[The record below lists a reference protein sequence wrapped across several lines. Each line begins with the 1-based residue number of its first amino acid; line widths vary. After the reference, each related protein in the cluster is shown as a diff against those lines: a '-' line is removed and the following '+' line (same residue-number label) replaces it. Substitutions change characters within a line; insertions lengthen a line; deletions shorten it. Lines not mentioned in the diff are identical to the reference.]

1 MGERFTRIG
10 KYRNELI
17 TNFIIMCMNKR
28 NYLTAAAMALAV
40 LSSCGGQKE
49 ARNTSGID
57 LANMDTT
64 VSAGQD
70 FFRYACGGWNDAHPL
85 TAEYSRYGTFDQ
97 LAENNQKQLREL
109 IEGLASQQNEA
120 GTVAQKI
127 GDLYNIAMDSVAR
140 NEQGFA
146 PVKPML
152 DKIAALTDKSQIIP
166 MSVEMRRFQGI
177 GTYFNFYVYADPKN
191 SALNIF
197 QMGQGGINLGEKE
210 YYLDTDSITENI
222 RNEYKKYI
230 AKLFA
235 LSGFSEAEAQ
245 QKVADVMEIETSI
258 AKVSRSAAELR
269 NPEANY
275 HKMSYADLKKRIPG
289 IDWDAFMTGLG
300 IQAPAELNVEQVESI
315 QEVARLISALPVSK
329 HVSYLEYNLLDA
341 AASCLS
347 DDFVAARFDF
357 YGKVMSGR
365 QVNQPRWKRAVNS
378 VNGMLGEL
386 VGEMYV
392 EKYFPAA
399 AKERMLK
406 LVENLRVAL
415 GERIDAQEWMSDS
428 TKVRAHEKLDAFR
441 VKVGYPDKWKDYS
454 KLEIKKDSYWA
465 NVCRASEWGF
475 NDMISR
481 LGKPVDRDEW
491 LMTPQTV
498 NAYYNPSTNEICFPA
513 AILQPPFFNMDADDA
528 ANYGAIGVVI
538 GHEMTH
544 GFDDQ
549 GRQFDKNGN
558 LTDWWAEGDA
568 DRFKERAQVM
578 VDFFNNI
585 EVLPGLKGNGQLT
598 LGENLADHGGL
609 NVAYLAFR
617 NATKDAPLE
626 VKEGFTPEQ
635 RFFIAYATLWAGNI
649 RDEQARVYTKS
660 DPHSL
665 GKWRVNGALPHIQA
679 WYDAF
684 QITPDDS
691 LYVAPENRVNIW

>member
-1 MGERFTRIG
+1 
-10 KYRNELI
+10 
-17 TNFIIMCMNKR
+17 MNKK
-28 NYLTAAAMALAV
+28 NYVAVATLAFAMLT
-40 LSSCGGQKE
+40 SCAGQKE
-49 ARNTSGID
+49 AKSTSGID

-64 VSAGQD
+64 VSAGTD

-85 TAEYSRYGTFDQ
+85 TAEYSRYGTFDE
-97 LAENNQKQLREL
+97 LFENSQKQLREL
-109 IEGLASQQNEA
+109 IEGLAAQKNNQA
-120 GTVAQKI
+120 GSAAQKI
-127 GDLYNIAMDSVAR
+127 GDLYNMAMDSVTL
-140 NEQGFA
+140 NKQGA
-146 PVKPML
+146 EPVKAML
-152 DKIAALTDKSQIIP
+152 DKIAGMKDKSEIVP
-166 MSVEMRRFQGI
+166 MMTEMAHIGI
-177 GTYFNFYVYADPKN
+177 GTYFHSYVYADPKN
-191 SALNIF
+191 SSLNIF

-210 YYLDTDSITENI
+210 YYLDTDSITQNI
-222 RNEYKKYI
+222 REQYKLYI
-230 AKLFA
+230 GKLFQLA
-235 LSGFSEAEAQ
+235 GFSEADAQ
-245 QKVADVMEIETSI
+245 QKVADVMEIETAI
-258 AKVSRSAAELR
+258 AKVSRSATELR
-269 NPEANY
+269 DPEANY
-275 HKMSYADLKKRIPG
+275 HKMSFDELKKTIAG
-289 IDWDAFMTGLG
+289 IDWDAYMKGLG
-300 IQAPAELNVEQVESI
+300 IQAPAELNVEQVEPI
-315 QEVARLISALPVSK
+315 QEVARLMNTLPLSK

-357 YGKVMSGR
+357 YGKVLSGR

-399 AKERMLK
+399 AKERMVK
-406 LVENLRVAL
+406 LVKNLQTAL

-428 TKVRAHEKLDAFR
+428 TKIRAHEKLAAFH
-441 VKVGYPDKWKDYS
+441 VKVGYPDRWKDYS
-454 KLEIKKDSYWA
+454 KLEIKNDSYWA

-475 NDMISR
+475 NDMYSR
-481 LGKPVDRDEW
+481 IGKPVDKDEW

-513 AILQPPFFNMDADDA
+513 AILQPPFFNMEADDA

-549 GRQFDKNGN
+549 GRQFDKDGN
-558 LTDWWAEGDA
+558 LTDWWAPGDA

-578 VDFFNNI
+578 VDFFNKI
-585 EVLPGLKGNGQLT
+585 EVLPGLQANGELT

-609 NVAYLAFR
+609 NVAYLAFQ
-617 NATKDAPLE
+617 NATKDAPLG
-626 VKEGFTPEQ
+626 VVDGFTPEQ
-635 RFFIAYATLWAGNI
+635 RFFLAYATLWAGNI
-649 RDEQARVYTKS
+649 RDEQIRVYTKS

-684 QITPDDS
+684 HITPSDP
-691 LYVAPENRVNIW
+691 LYVAPENRVNVW

>member
-1 MGERFTRIG
+1 
-10 KYRNELI
+10 
-17 TNFIIMCMNKR
+17 MNKK
-28 NYLTAAAMALAV
+28 NYVAVATLAFAMLT
-40 LSSCGGQKE
+40 SCAGQKE
-49 ARNTSGID
+49 AKSTSGID

-64 VSAGQD
+64 VSAGTD

-85 TAEYSRYGTFDQ
+85 TAEYSRYGTFDE
-97 LAENNQKQLREL
+97 LFENSQKQLREL
-109 IEGLASQQNEA
+109 IEGLAAQKNNQA
-120 GTVAQKI
+120 GSAAQKI
-127 GDLYNIAMDSVAR
+127 GDLYNMAMDSVTL
-140 NEQGFA
+140 NKQGA
-146 PVKPML
+146 EPVKAML
-152 DKIAALTDKSQIIP
+152 DKIAGLKDKSEIVP
-166 MSVEMRRFQGI
+166 MMTEMAHIGI
-177 GTYFNFYVYADPKN
+177 GTYFRSYVYADPKN
-191 SALNIF
+191 SSLNIF

-210 YYLDTDSITENI
+210 YYLDTDSITQNI
-222 RNEYKKYI
+222 REQYKLYI
-230 AKLFA
+230 GKLFQLA
-235 LSGFSEAEAQ
+235 GFSEADAQ
-245 QKVADVMEIETSI
+245 QKVADVMEIETAI
-258 AKVSRSAAELR
+258 AKVSRSATELR
-269 NPEANY
+269 DPEANY
-275 HKMSYADLKKRIPG
+275 HKMSFDELKKTIAG
-289 IDWDAFMTGLG
+289 IDWDAYMKGLG
-300 IQAPAELNVEQVESI
+300 IQAPAELNVEQVEPI
-315 QEVARLISALPVSK
+315 QEVARLMNTLPLSK

-357 YGKVMSGR
+357 YGKVLSGR

-399 AKERMLK
+399 AKERMVK
-406 LVENLRVAL
+406 LVKNLQTAL

-428 TKVRAHEKLDAFR
+428 TKIRAHEKLAAFH

-454 KLEIKKDSYWA
+454 KLEIKNDSYWA

-475 NDMISR
+475 NDMYSR
-481 LGKPVDRDEW
+481 IGKPVDKDEW

-513 AILQPPFFNMDADDA
+513 AILQPPFFNMEADDA

-549 GRQFDKNGN
+549 GRQFDKDGN
-558 LTDWWAEGDA
+558 LTDWWAPGDA
-568 DRFKERAQVM
+568 DRFKERVQVM
-578 VDFFNNI
+578 VDFFNKI
-585 EVLPGLKGNGQLT
+585 EVLPGLQANGELT

-609 NVAYLAFR
+609 NVAYLAFQ
-617 NATKDAPLE
+617 NATKDAPLG
-626 VKEGFTPEQ
+626 VVDGFTPEQ
-635 RFFIAYATLWAGNI
+635 RFFLAYATLWAGNI
-649 RDEQARVYTKS
+649 RDEQIRVYTKS

-684 QITPDDS
+684 HITPSDP
-691 LYVAPENRVNIW
+691 LYVAPENRVNVW

>member
-1 MGERFTRIG
+1 
-10 KYRNELI
+10 
-17 TNFIIMCMNKR
+17 MNKK
-28 NYLTAAAMALAV
+28 NYVAVATLAFAMLT
-40 LSSCGGQKE
+40 SCAGQKE
-49 ARNTSGID
+49 AKSTSGID

-64 VSAGQD
+64 VSAGTD

-85 TAEYSRYGTFDQ
+85 TAEYSRYGTFDE
-97 LAENNQKQLREL
+97 LFENSQKQLREL
-109 IEGLASQQNEA
+109 IEGLAAQKNNQA
-120 GTVAQKI
+120 GSAAQKI
-127 GDLYNIAMDSVAR
+127 GDLYNMAMDSVTL
-140 NEQGFA
+140 NKQGA
-146 PVKPML
+146 EPVKAML
-152 DKIAALTDKSQIIP
+152 DKIAGMKDKSEIVP
-166 MSVEMRRFQGI
+166 MMTEMAHIGI
-177 GTYFNFYVYADPKN
+177 GTYFHSYVYADPKN
-191 SALNIF
+191 SSLNIF

-210 YYLDTDSITENI
+210 YYLDTDSITQNI
-222 RNEYKKYI
+222 REQYKLYI
-230 AKLFA
+230 GKLFQLA
-235 LSGFSEAEAQ
+235 GFSEADAQ
-245 QKVADVMEIETSI
+245 QKVADVMEVETAI
-258 AKVSRSAAELR
+258 AKVSRSATELR
-269 NPEANY
+269 DPEANY
-275 HKMSYADLKKRIPG
+275 HKMSFDELKKTISG
-289 IDWDAFMTGLG
+289 IDWDAYMKGLG
-300 IQAPAELNVEQVESI
+300 IQVPAELNVEQVEPI
-315 QEVARLISALPVSK
+315 QEVARLMNTLPLSK

-357 YGKVMSGR
+357 YGKVLSGR

-386 VGEMYV
+386 VGEVYV

-399 AKERMLK
+399 AKERMVK
-406 LVENLRVAL
+406 LVKNLQTAL

-428 TKVRAHEKLDAFR
+428 TKIRAHEKLATFH

-454 KLEIKKDSYWA
+454 KLEIKNDSYWA

-475 NDMISR
+475 NDMYSR
-481 LGKPVDRDEW
+481 IGKPVDKDEW

-513 AILQPPFFNMDADDA
+513 AILQPPFFNMEADDA

-549 GRQFDKNGN
+549 GRQFDKDGN
-558 LTDWWAEGDA
+558 LTDWWAPGDA

-578 VDFFNNI
+578 VDFFNKI
-585 EVLPGLKGNGQLT
+585 EVLPGLQANGELT

-609 NVAYLAFR
+609 NVAYLAFQ
-617 NATKDAPLE
+617 NATKDAPLG
-626 VKEGFTPEQ
+626 VVDGFTPEQ
-635 RFFIAYATLWAGNI
+635 RFFLAYATLWAGNI
-649 RDEQARVYTKS
+649 RDEQIRVYTKS

-684 QITPDDS
+684 HITPSDP
-691 LYVAPENRVNIW
+691 LYVAPENRVNVW

>member
-1 MGERFTRIG
+1 
-10 KYRNELI
+10 
-17 TNFIIMCMNKR
+17 MNKK
-28 NYLTAAAMALAV
+28 NYVAVATLAFAMLT
-40 LSSCGGQKE
+40 SCAGQKE
-49 ARNTSGID
+49 AKSTSGID

-64 VSAGQD
+64 VSAGTD

-85 TAEYSRYGTFDQ
+85 TAEYSRYGTFDE
-97 LAENNQKQLREL
+97 LFENSQTQLREL
-109 IEGLASQQNEA
+109 IEGLAAQKNNQTGSA
-120 GTVAQKI
+120 AQKI
-127 GDLYNIAMDSVAR
+127 GDLYNMAMDSVTL
-140 NEQGFA
+140 NKQGA
-146 PVKPML
+146 EPVKAML
-152 DKIAALTDKSQIIP
+152 DKIAGLKDKSEIVP
-166 MSVEMRRFQGI
+166 MMTEMAHIGI
-177 GTYFNFYVYADPKN
+177 GTYFHSYVYADPKN
-191 SALNIF
+191 SSLNIF

-210 YYLDTDSITENI
+210 YYLDTDSITQNI
-222 RNEYKKYI
+222 REQYKLYI
-230 AKLFA
+230 GKLFQLA
-235 LSGFSEAEAQ
+235 GFSEADAQ
-245 QKVADVMEIETSI
+245 QKVADVMEIETAI
-258 AKVSRSAAELR
+258 AKVSRSATELR
-269 NPEANY
+269 DPEANY
-275 HKMSYADLKKRIPG
+275 HKMSFDELKKTIAG
-289 IDWDAFMTGLG
+289 IDWDAYMKGLG
-300 IQAPAELNVEQVESI
+300 IQAPAELNVEQVEPI
-315 QEVARLISALPVSK
+315 QEVARLMNTLPLSK

-357 YGKVMSGR
+357 YGKVLSGR

-399 AKERMLK
+399 AKERMVK
-406 LVENLRVAL
+406 LVKNLQTAL

-428 TKVRAHEKLDAFR
+428 TKIRAHEKLATFH

-454 KLEIKKDSYWA
+454 KLEIKNDSYWA

-475 NDMISR
+475 NDMYSR
-481 LGKPVDRDEW
+481 IGKPVDKDEW

-513 AILQPPFFNMDADDA
+513 AILQPPFFNMEADDA

-549 GRQFDKNGN
+549 GRQFDKDGN
-558 LTDWWAEGDA
+558 LTDWWAPGDA

-578 VDFFNNI
+578 VDFFNKI
-585 EVLPGLKGNGQLT
+585 EVLPGLQANGELT

-609 NVAYLAFR
+609 NVAYLAFQ
-617 NATKDAPLE
+617 NATKDAPLG
-626 VKEGFTPEQ
+626 VVDGFTPEQ
-635 RFFIAYATLWAGNI
+635 RFFLAYATLWAGNI
-649 RDEQARVYTKS
+649 RDEQIRVYTKS

-684 QITPDDS
+684 HITPSDP
-691 LYVAPENRVNIW
+691 LYVAPENRVNVW

>member
-1 MGERFTRIG
+1 
-10 KYRNELI
+10 
-17 TNFIIMCMNKR
+17 MNKK
-28 NYLTAAAMALAV
+28 NYVAVATLAFAMLT
-40 LSSCGGQKE
+40 SCAGQKE
-49 ARNTSGID
+49 AKSTSGID

-64 VSAGQD
+64 VSAGTD

-85 TAEYSRYGTFDQ
+85 TAEYSRYGTFDE
-97 LAENNQKQLREL
+97 LFENSQKQLREL
-109 IEGLASQQNEA
+109 IEGLAAQKNNQA
-120 GTVAQKI
+120 GSAAQKI
-127 GDLYNIAMDSVAR
+127 GDLYNMAMDSVTL
-140 NEQGFA
+140 NKQGA
-146 PVKPML
+146 EPVKAML
-152 DKIAALTDKSQIIP
+152 DKIAGLKDKSEIVP
-166 MSVEMRRFQGI
+166 MMTEMAHIGI
-177 GTYFNFYVYADPKN
+177 GTYFHSYVYADPKN
-191 SALNIF
+191 SSLNIF

-210 YYLDTDSITENI
+210 YYLDTDSITQNI
-222 RNEYKKYI
+222 REQYKLYI
-230 AKLFA
+230 GKLFQLA
-235 LSGFSEAEAQ
+235 GFSEADAQ
-245 QKVADVMEIETSI
+245 QKVADVMEIETAI
-258 AKVSRSAAELR
+258 AKVSRSATELR
-269 NPEANY
+269 DPEANY
-275 HKMSYADLKKRIPG
+275 HKMSFDELKKTIAG
-289 IDWDAFMTGLG
+289 IDWDAYMKGLG
-300 IQAPAELNVEQVESI
+300 IQAPAELNVEQVEPI
-315 QEVARLISALPVSK
+315 QEVARLMNTLPLSK

-357 YGKVMSGR
+357 YGKVLSGR

-399 AKERMLK
+399 AKERMVK
-406 LVENLRVAL
+406 LVKNLQTAL

-428 TKVRAHEKLDAFR
+428 TKIRAHEKLATFH

-454 KLEIKKDSYWA
+454 KLEIKNDSYWA

-475 NDMISR
+475 NDMYSR
-481 LGKPVDRDEW
+481 IGKPVDKDEW

-513 AILQPPFFNMDADDA
+513 AILQPPFFNMEADDA

-549 GRQFDKNGN
+549 GRQFDKDGN
-558 LTDWWAEGDA
+558 LTDWWALGDA

-578 VDFFNNI
+578 VDFFNKI
-585 EVLPGLKGNGQLT
+585 EVLPGLQANGELT

-609 NVAYLAFR
+609 NVAYLAFQ
-617 NATKDAPLE
+617 NATKDAPLG
-626 VKEGFTPEQ
+626 VVDGFTPEQ
-635 RFFIAYATLWAGNI
+635 RFFLAYATLWAGNI
-649 RDEQARVYTKS
+649 RDEQIRVYTKS

-684 QITPDDS
+684 HITPSDP
-691 LYVAPENRVNIW
+691 LYVAPENRVNVW

>member
-1 MGERFTRIG
+1 
-10 KYRNELI
+10 
-17 TNFIIMCMNKR
+17 MNKK
-28 NYLTAAAMALAV
+28 NYVAVATLAFAMLT
-40 LSSCGGQKE
+40 SCAGQKE
-49 ARNTSGID
+49 AKSTSGID

-64 VSAGQD
+64 VSAGTD

-85 TAEYSRYGTFDQ
+85 TAEYSRYGTFDE
-97 LAENNQKQLREL
+97 LFENSQKQLREL
-109 IEGLASQQNEA
+109 IEGLAAQKNNQA
-120 GTVAQKI
+120 GSAAQKI
-127 GDLYNIAMDSVAR
+127 GDLYNMAMDSVTL
-140 NEQGFA
+140 NKQGA
-146 PVKPML
+146 EPVKAML
-152 DKIAALTDKSQIIP
+152 DKIAGMKDKSEIVP
-166 MSVEMRRFQGI
+166 MMTEMAHIGI
-177 GTYFNFYVYADPKN
+177 GTYFHSYVYADPKN
-191 SALNIF
+191 SSLNIF

-210 YYLDTDSITENI
+210 YYLDTDSITQNI
-222 RNEYKKYI
+222 REQYKLYI
-230 AKLFA
+230 GKLFQLA
-235 LSGFSEAEAQ
+235 GFSGADAQ
-245 QKVADVMEIETSI
+245 QKVADVMEIETAI
-258 AKVSRSAAELR
+258 AKVSRSATELR
-269 NPEANY
+269 DPEANY
-275 HKMSYADLKKRIPG
+275 HKMSFDELKKTIAG
-289 IDWDAFMTGLG
+289 IDWDAYMKGLG
-300 IQAPAELNVEQVESI
+300 IQAPAELNVEQVEPI
-315 QEVARLISALPVSK
+315 QEVARLMNTLPLSK

-357 YGKVMSGR
+357 YGKVLSGR

-399 AKERMLK
+399 AKERMVK
-406 LVENLRVAL
+406 LVKNLQTAL

-428 TKVRAHEKLDAFR
+428 TKIRAHEKLATFH

-454 KLEIKKDSYWA
+454 KLEIKNDSYWA

-475 NDMISR
+475 NDMYSR
-481 LGKPVDRDEW
+481 IGKPVDKDEW

-513 AILQPPFFNMDADDA
+513 AILQPPFFNMEADDA

-549 GRQFDKNGN
+549 GRQFDKDGN
-558 LTDWWAEGDA
+558 LTDWWAPGDA

-578 VDFFNNI
+578 VDFFNKI
-585 EVLPGLKGNGQLT
+585 EVLPGLQANGELT

-609 NVAYLAFR
+609 NVAYLAFQ
-617 NATKDAPLE
+617 NATKDAPLG
-626 VKEGFTPEQ
+626 VVDGFTPEQ
-635 RFFIAYATLWAGNI
+635 RFFLAYATLWAGNI
-649 RDEQARVYTKS
+649 RDEQIRVYTKS

-684 QITPDDS
+684 HITPSDP
-691 LYVAPENRVNIW
+691 LYVAPENRVNVW

>member
-1 MGERFTRIG
+1 
-10 KYRNELI
+10 
-17 TNFIIMCMNKR
+17 MNKK
-28 NYLTAAAMALAV
+28 NYVAVATLAFAMLT
-40 LSSCGGQKE
+40 SCAGQKE
-49 ARNTSGID
+49 AKSTSGID

-64 VSAGQD
+64 VSAGTD

-85 TAEYSRYGTFDQ
+85 TAEYSRYGTFDE
-97 LAENNQKQLREL
+97 LFENSQKQLREL
-109 IEGLASQQNEA
+109 IEGLAAQKNNQA
-120 GTVAQKI
+120 GSAAQKI
-127 GDLYNIAMDSVAR
+127 GDLYNMAMDSVTL
-140 NEQGFA
+140 NKQGA
-146 PVKPML
+146 EPVKAML
-152 DKIAALTDKSQIIP
+152 DKIAGMKDKSEIVP
-166 MSVEMRRFQGI
+166 MMTEMAHIGI
-177 GTYFNFYVYADPKN
+177 GTYFHSYVYADPKN
-191 SALNIF
+191 SSLNIF

-210 YYLDTDSITENI
+210 YYLDTDSITQNI
-222 RNEYKKYI
+222 REQYKLYI
-230 AKLFA
+230 GKLFQLA
-235 LSGFSEAEAQ
+235 GFSEADAQ
-245 QKVADVMEIETSI
+245 QKVADVMEVETAI
-258 AKVSRSAAELR
+258 AKVSRSATELR
-269 NPEANY
+269 DPEANY
-275 HKMSYADLKKRIPG
+275 HKMSFDELKKTISG
-289 IDWDAFMTGLG
+289 IDWDAYMKGLG
-300 IQAPAELNVEQVESI
+300 IQAPAELNVEQVEPI
-315 QEVARLISALPVSK
+315 QEVARLMNTLPLSK

-357 YGKVMSGR
+357 YGKVLSGR

-399 AKERMLK
+399 AKERMVK
-406 LVENLRVAL
+406 LVKNLQTAL

-428 TKVRAHEKLDAFR
+428 TKIRAHEKLATFH

-454 KLEIKKDSYWA
+454 KLEIKNDSYWA

-475 NDMISR
+475 NDMYSR
-481 LGKPVDRDEW
+481 IGKPVDKDEW

-513 AILQPPFFNMDADDA
+513 AILQPPFFNMEADDA

-549 GRQFDKNGN
+549 GRQFDKDGN
-558 LTDWWAEGDA
+558 LTDWWAPGDA

-578 VDFFNNI
+578 VDFFNKI
-585 EVLPGLKGNGQLT
+585 EVLPGLQANGELT

-609 NVAYLAFR
+609 NVAYLAFQ
-617 NATKDAPLE
+617 NATKDAPLG
-626 VKEGFTPEQ
+626 VVDGFTPEQ
-635 RFFIAYATLWAGNI
+635 RFFLAYATLWAGNI
-649 RDEQARVYTKS
+649 RDEQIRVYTKS

-684 QITPDDS
+684 HITPSDP
-691 LYVAPENRVNIW
+691 LYVAPENRVNVW

>member
-1 MGERFTRIG
+1 
-10 KYRNELI
+10 
-17 TNFIIMCMNKR
+17 MNKK
-28 NYLTAAAMALAV
+28 NYVAVATLAFAMLT
-40 LSSCGGQKE
+40 SCAGQKE
-49 ARNTSGID
+49 AKSTSGID

-64 VSAGQD
+64 VSAGTD

-85 TAEYSRYGTFDQ
+85 TAEYSRYGTFDE
-97 LAENNQKQLREL
+97 LFENSQKQLREL
-109 IEGLASQQNEA
+109 IEGLAAQKNNQA
-120 GTVAQKI
+120 GSAAQKI
-127 GDLYNIAMDSVAR
+127 GDLYNMAMDSVTL
-140 NEQGFA
+140 NKQGA
-146 PVKPML
+146 EPVKAML
-152 DKIAALTDKSQIIP
+152 DKIAGMKDKSEIVP
-166 MSVEMRRFQGI
+166 MMTEMAHIGI
-177 GTYFNFYVYADPKN
+177 GTYFHSYVYVDPKN
-191 SALNIF
+191 SSLNIF

-210 YYLDTDSITENI
+210 YYLDTDSITQNI
-222 RNEYKKYI
+222 REQYKLYI
-230 AKLFA
+230 GKLFQLA
-235 LSGFSEAEAQ
+235 GFSEADAQ
-245 QKVADVMEIETSI
+245 QKVADVMEIETAI
-258 AKVSRSAAELR
+258 AKVSRSATELR
-269 NPEANY
+269 DPEANY
-275 HKMSYADLKKRIPG
+275 HKMSFDELKKTIAG
-289 IDWDAFMTGLG
+289 IDWDAYMKGLG
-300 IQAPAELNVEQVESI
+300 IQAPAELNVEQVEPI
-315 QEVARLISALPVSK
+315 QEVARLMNTLPLSK

-357 YGKVMSGR
+357 YGKVLSGR

-399 AKERMLK
+399 AKERMVK
-406 LVENLRVAL
+406 LVKNLQTAL

-428 TKVRAHEKLDAFR
+428 TKIRAHEKLAAFH

-454 KLEIKKDSYWA
+454 KLEIKNDSYWA

-475 NDMISR
+475 NDMYSR
-481 LGKPVDRDEW
+481 IGKPVDKDEW

-513 AILQPPFFNMDADDA
+513 AILQPPFFNMEADDA

-549 GRQFDKNGN
+549 GRQFDKDGN
-558 LTDWWAEGDA
+558 LTDWWAPGDA

-578 VDFFNNI
+578 VDFFNKI
-585 EVLPGLKGNGQLT
+585 EVLPGLQANGELT

-609 NVAYLAFR
+609 NVAYLAFQ
-617 NATKDAPLE
+617 NATKDAPLG
-626 VKEGFTPEQ
+626 VVDGFTPEQ
-635 RFFIAYATLWAGNI
+635 RFFLAYATLWAGNI
-649 RDEQARVYTKS
+649 RDEQIRVYTKS

-684 QITPDDS
+684 HITPSDP
-691 LYVAPENRVNIW
+691 LYVAPENRVNVW

>member
-1 MGERFTRIG
+1 
-10 KYRNELI
+10 
-17 TNFIIMCMNKR
+17 MNKK
-28 NYLTAAAMALAV
+28 NYVAVATLAFAMLT
-40 LSSCGGQKE
+40 SCAGQKE
-49 ARNTSGID
+49 AKSTSGID

-64 VSAGQD
+64 VSAGTD

-85 TAEYSRYGTFDQ
+85 TAEYSRYGTFDE
-97 LAENNQKQLREL
+97 LFENSQKQLREL
-109 IEGLASQQNEA
+109 IEGLAAQKNNQA
-120 GTVAQKI
+120 GSAAQKI
-127 GDLYNIAMDSVAR
+127 GDLYNMAMDSVTL
-140 NEQGFA
+140 NKQGA
-146 PVKPML
+146 EPVKAML
-152 DKIAALTDKSQIIP
+152 DKIAGMKDKSEIVP
-166 MSVEMRRFQGI
+166 MMTEMAHIGI
-177 GTYFNFYVYADPKN
+177 GTYFHSYVYADPKN
-191 SALNIF
+191 SSLNIF

-210 YYLDTDSITENI
+210 YYLDTDSITQNI
-222 RNEYKKYI
+222 REQYKLYI
-230 AKLFA
+230 GKLFQLA
-235 LSGFSEAEAQ
+235 GFSEADAQ
-245 QKVADVMEIETSI
+245 QKVADVMEIETAI
-258 AKVSRSAAELR
+258 AKVSRSATELR
-269 NPEANY
+269 DPEANY
-275 HKMSYADLKKRIPG
+275 HKMSFDELKKTISG
-289 IDWDAFMTGLG
+289 IDWDAYMKGLG
-300 IQAPAELNVEQVESI
+300 IQAPAELNVEQVEPI
-315 QEVARLISALPVSK
+315 QEVARLMNTLPLSK

-357 YGKVMSGR
+357 YGKVLSGR

-399 AKERMLK
+399 AKERMVK
-406 LVENLRVAL
+406 LVKNLQTAL

-428 TKVRAHEKLDAFR
+428 TKIRAHEKLAAFH

-454 KLEIKKDSYWA
+454 KLEIKNDSYWA

-475 NDMISR
+475 NDMYSR
-481 LGKPVDRDEW
+481 IGKPVDKDEW

-513 AILQPPFFNMDADDA
+513 AILQPPFFNMEADDA

-549 GRQFDKNGN
+549 GRQFDKDGN
-558 LTDWWAEGDA
+558 LTDWWAPGDA

-578 VDFFNNI
+578 VDFFNKI
-585 EVLPGLKGNGQLT
+585 EVLPGLQANGELT

-609 NVAYLAFR
+609 NVAYLAFQ
-617 NATKDAPLE
+617 NATKDASLG
-626 VKEGFTPEQ
+626 VVDGFTPEQ
-635 RFFIAYATLWAGNI
+635 RFFLAYATLWAGNI
-649 RDEQARVYTKS
+649 RDEQIRVYTKS

-684 QITPDDS
+684 HITPSDP
-691 LYVAPENRVNIW
+691 LYVAPENRVNVW

>member
-1 MGERFTRIG
+1 
-10 KYRNELI
+10 
-17 TNFIIMCMNKR
+17 MNKK
-28 NYLTAAAMALAV
+28 NYVAVATLAFAMLT
-40 LSSCGGQKE
+40 SCAGQKE
-49 ARNTSGID
+49 AKSTSGID

-64 VSAGQD
+64 VSAGTD

-85 TAEYSRYGTFDQ
+85 TAEYSRYGTFDE
-97 LAENNQKQLREL
+97 LFENSQKQLREL
-109 IEGLASQQNEA
+109 IEGLAAQKNNQA
-120 GTVAQKI
+120 GSAAQKI
-127 GDLYNIAMDSVAR
+127 GDLYNMAMDSVTL
-140 NEQGFA
+140 NKQGA
-146 PVKPML
+146 EPVKAML
-152 DKIAALTDKSQIIP
+152 DKIAGMKDKSEIVP
-166 MSVEMRRFQGI
+166 MMTEMAHIGI
-177 GTYFNFYVYADPKN
+177 GTYFHSYVYADPKN
-191 SALNIF
+191 SSLNIF

-210 YYLDTDSITENI
+210 YYLDTDSITQNI
-222 RNEYKKYI
+222 REQYKLYI
-230 AKLFA
+230 GKLFQLA
-235 LSGFSEAEAQ
+235 GFSEADAQ
-245 QKVADVMEIETSI
+245 QKVADVMEIETAI
-258 AKVSRSAAELR
+258 AKVSRSATELR
-269 NPEANY
+269 DPEANY
-275 HKMSYADLKKRIPG
+275 HKMSFDELKKTIAG
-289 IDWDAFMTGLG
+289 IDWDAYMKGLG
-300 IQAPAELNVEQVESI
+300 IQAPAELNVEQVEPI
-315 QEVARLISALPVSK
+315 QEVARLMNTLPLSK

-347 DDFVAARFDF
+347 DDFVAARFNF
-357 YGKVMSGR
+357 YGKVLSGR

-399 AKERMLK
+399 AKERMVK
-406 LVENLRVAL
+406 LVKNLQTAL

-428 TKVRAHEKLDAFR
+428 TKIRAHEKLAAFH

-454 KLEIKKDSYWA
+454 KLEIKNDSYWA

-475 NDMISR
+475 NDMYSR
-481 LGKPVDRDEW
+481 IGKPVDKDEW

-513 AILQPPFFNMDADDA
+513 AILQPPFFNMEADDA

-549 GRQFDKNGN
+549 GRQFDKDGN
-558 LTDWWAEGDA
+558 LTDWWAPGDA

-578 VDFFNNI
+578 VDFFNKI
-585 EVLPGLKGNGQLT
+585 EVLPGLQANGELT

-609 NVAYLAFR
+609 NVAYLAFQ
-617 NATKDAPLE
+617 NATKDAPLG
-626 VKEGFTPEQ
+626 VVDGFTPEQ
-635 RFFIAYATLWAGNI
+635 RFFLAYATLWAGNI
-649 RDEQARVYTKS
+649 RDEQIRVYTKS

-684 QITPDDS
+684 HITPSDP
-691 LYVAPENRVNIW
+691 LYVAPENRVNVW

>member
-1 MGERFTRIG
+1 
-10 KYRNELI
+10 
-17 TNFIIMCMNKR
+17 MNKK
-28 NYLTAAAMALAV
+28 NYVAVATLAFAMLT
-40 LSSCGGQKE
+40 SCAGQKE
-49 ARNTSGID
+49 AKSTSGID

-64 VSAGQD
+64 VSAGTD

-85 TAEYSRYGTFDQ
+85 TAEYSRYGTFDE
-97 LAENNQKQLREL
+97 LFENSQTQLREL
-109 IEGLASQQNEA
+109 IEGLAAQKNNQA
-120 GTVAQKI
+120 GSAAQKI
-127 GDLYNIAMDSVAR
+127 GDLYNMAMDSVTL
-140 NEQGFA
+140 NKQGA
-146 PVKPML
+146 EPVKAML
-152 DKIAALTDKSQIIP
+152 DKIAGLKDKSEIVP
-166 MSVEMRRFQGI
+166 MMTEMAHIGI
-177 GTYFNFYVYADPKN
+177 GTYFHSYVYADPKN
-191 SALNIF
+191 SSLNIF

-210 YYLDTDSITENI
+210 YYLDTDSITQNI
-222 RNEYKKYI
+222 REQYKLYI
-230 AKLFA
+230 GKLFQLA
-235 LSGFSEAEAQ
+235 GFSEADAQ
-245 QKVADVMEIETSI
+245 QKVADVMEIETAI
-258 AKVSRSAAELR
+258 AKVSRSATELR
-269 NPEANY
+269 DPEANY
-275 HKMSYADLKKRIPG
+275 HKMSFDELKKTIAG
-289 IDWDAFMTGLG
+289 IDWDAYMKGLG
-300 IQAPAELNVEQVESI
+300 IQAPAELNVEQVKPI
-315 QEVARLISALPVSK
+315 QEVARLMNTLPLSK

-357 YGKVMSGR
+357 YGKVLSGR

-399 AKERMLK
+399 AKERMVK
-406 LVENLRVAL
+406 LVKNLQTAL

-428 TKVRAHEKLDAFR
+428 TKIRAHEKLAAFH

-454 KLEIKKDSYWA
+454 KLEIKNDSYWA

-475 NDMISR
+475 NDMYSR
-481 LGKPVDRDEW
+481 IGKPVDKDEW

-513 AILQPPFFNMDADDA
+513 AILQPPFFNMEADDA

-549 GRQFDKNGN
+549 GRQFDKDGN
-558 LTDWWAEGDA
+558 LTDWWAPGDA

-578 VDFFNNI
+578 VDFFNKI
-585 EVLPGLKGNGQLT
+585 EVLPGLQANGELT

-609 NVAYLAFR
+609 NVAYLAFQ
-617 NATKDAPLE
+617 NATKDAPLG
-626 VKEGFTPEQ
+626 VVDGFTPEQ
-635 RFFIAYATLWAGNI
+635 RFFLAYATLWAGNI
-649 RDEQARVYTKS
+649 RDEQIRVYTKS

-684 QITPDDS
+684 HITPSDP
-691 LYVAPENRVNIW
+691 LYVAPENRVNVW

>member
-1 MGERFTRIG
+1 
-10 KYRNELI
+10 
-17 TNFIIMCMNKR
+17 MNKK
-28 NYLTAAAMALAV
+28 NYVAVATLAFAMLT
-40 LSSCGGQKE
+40 SCAGQKE
-49 ARNTSGID
+49 AKSTSGID

-64 VSAGQD
+64 VSAGTD

-85 TAEYSRYGTFDQ
+85 TAEYSRYGTFDE
-97 LAENNQKQLREL
+97 LFENSQKQLREL
-109 IEGLASQQNEA
+109 IEGLAAQKNNQA
-120 GTVAQKI
+120 GSAVQKI
-127 GDLYNIAMDSVAR
+127 GDLYNMAMDSVTL
-140 NEQGFA
+140 NKQGA
-146 PVKPML
+146 EPVKAML
-152 DKIAALTDKSQIIP
+152 DKIAGLKDKSEIVP
-166 MSVEMRRFQGI
+166 MMTEMAHIGI
-177 GTYFNFYVYADPKN
+177 GTYFHSYVYADPKN
-191 SALNIF
+191 SSLNIF

-210 YYLDTDSITENI
+210 YYLDTDSITQNI
-222 RNEYKKYI
+222 REQYKLYI
-230 AKLFA
+230 GKLFQLA
-235 LSGFSEAEAQ
+235 GFSEADAQ
-245 QKVADVMEIETSI
+245 QKVADVMEIETAI
-258 AKVSRSAAELR
+258 AKVSRSATELR
-269 NPEANY
+269 DPEANY
-275 HKMSYADLKKRIPG
+275 HKMSFDELKKTIAG
-289 IDWDAFMTGLG
+289 IDWDAYMKGLG
-300 IQAPAELNVEQVESI
+300 IQAPAELNVEQVEPI
-315 QEVARLISALPVSK
+315 QEVARLMNTLPLSK

-357 YGKVMSGR
+357 YGKVLSGR

-399 AKERMLK
+399 AKERMVK
-406 LVENLRVAL
+406 LVKNLQTAL

-428 TKVRAHEKLDAFR
+428 TKIRAHEKLAAFH

-454 KLEIKKDSYWA
+454 KLEIKNDSYWA

-475 NDMISR
+475 NDIYSR
-481 LGKPVDRDEW
+481 IGKPVDKDEW

-513 AILQPPFFNMDADDA
+513 AILQPPFFNMEADDA

-549 GRQFDKNGN
+549 GRQFDKDGN
-558 LTDWWAEGDA
+558 LTDWWAPGDA

-578 VDFFNNI
+578 VDFFNKI
-585 EVLPGLKGNGQLT
+585 EVLPGLQANGELT

-609 NVAYLAFR
+609 NVAYLAFQ
-617 NATKDAPLE
+617 NATKDAPLG
-626 VKEGFTPEQ
+626 VVDGFTPEQ
-635 RFFIAYATLWAGNI
+635 RFFLAYATLWAGNI
-649 RDEQARVYTKS
+649 RDEQIRVYTKS

-684 QITPDDS
+684 HITPSDP
-691 LYVAPENRVNIW
+691 LYVAPENRVNVW

>member
-1 MGERFTRIG
+1 
-10 KYRNELI
+10 
-17 TNFIIMCMNKR
+17 MNKK
-28 NYLTAAAMALAV
+28 NYVAVATLAFAMLT
-40 LSSCGGQKE
+40 SCAGQKE
-49 ARNTSGID
+49 AKSTSGID

-64 VSAGQD
+64 VSAGTD

-85 TAEYSRYGTFDQ
+85 TAEYSRYGTFDE
-97 LAENNQKQLREL
+97 LFENSQKQLREL
-109 IEGLASQQNEA
+109 IEGLAAQKNNQA
-120 GTVAQKI
+120 GSAAQKI
-127 GDLYNIAMDSVAR
+127 GDLYNMAMDSVTL
-140 NEQGFA
+140 NKQGA
-146 PVKPML
+146 EPVKAML
-152 DKIAALTDKSQIIP
+152 DKIAGMKDKSEIVP
-166 MSVEMRRFQGI
+166 MMTEMAHIGI
-177 GTYFNFYVYADPKN
+177 GTYFRSYVYADPKN
-191 SALNIF
+191 SSLNIF

-210 YYLDTDSITENI
+210 YYLDTDSITQNI
-222 RNEYKKYI
+222 REQYKLYI
-230 AKLFA
+230 GKLFQLA
-235 LSGFSEAEAQ
+235 GFSEADAQ
-245 QKVADVMEIETSI
+245 QKVADVMEVETAI
-258 AKVSRSAAELR
+258 AKVSRSATELR
-269 NPEANY
+269 DPEANY
-275 HKMSYADLKKRIPG
+275 HKMSFDELKKTISG
-289 IDWDAFMTGLG
+289 IDWDAYMKGLG
-300 IQAPAELNVEQVESI
+300 IQVPAELNVEQVEPI
-315 QEVARLISALPVSK
+315 QEVARLMNTLPLSK

-357 YGKVMSGR
+357 YGKVLSGR

-399 AKERMLK
+399 AKERMVK
-406 LVENLRVAL
+406 LVKNLQTAL

-428 TKVRAHEKLDAFR
+428 TKIRAHEKLAAFH

-454 KLEIKKDSYWA
+454 KLEIKNDSYWA

-475 NDMISR
+475 NDMYSR
-481 LGKPVDRDEW
+481 IGKPVDKDEW
-491 LMTPQTV
+491 LMAPQTV

-513 AILQPPFFNMDADDA
+513 AILQPPFFNMEADDA

-549 GRQFDKNGN
+549 GRQFDKDGN
-558 LTDWWAEGDA
+558 LTDWWAPGDA

-578 VDFFNNI
+578 VDFFNKI
-585 EVLPGLKGNGQLT
+585 EVLPGLQANGELT

-609 NVAYLAFR
+609 NVAYLAFQ
-617 NATKDAPLE
+617 NATKDAPLG
-626 VKEGFTPEQ
+626 VVDGFTPEQ
-635 RFFIAYATLWAGNI
+635 RFFLAYATLWAGNI
-649 RDEQARVYTKS
+649 RDEQIRVYTKS

-684 QITPDDS
+684 HITPSDP
-691 LYVAPENRVNIW
+691 LYVAPENRVNVW

>member
-1 MGERFTRIG
+1 
-10 KYRNELI
+10 
-17 TNFIIMCMNKR
+17 MNKK
-28 NYLTAAAMALAV
+28 NYVAVATLAFAMLT
-40 LSSCGGQKE
+40 SCAGQKE
-49 ARNTSGID
+49 AKSTSGIN

-64 VSAGQD
+64 VSAGTD

-85 TAEYSRYGTFDQ
+85 TAEYSRYSTFDE
-97 LAENNQKQLREL
+97 LFENSQKQLREL
-109 IEGLASQQNEA
+109 IEGLAAQKNNQA
-120 GTVAQKI
+120 GSAAQKI
-127 GDLYNIAMDSVAR
+127 GDLYNMAMDSVTL
-140 NEQGFA
+140 NKQGA
-146 PVKPML
+146 EPVKAML
-152 DKIAALTDKSQIIP
+152 DKIAGMKDKSEIVP
-166 MSVEMRRFQGI
+166 MMTEMAHIGI
-177 GTYFNFYVYADPKN
+177 GTYFHSYVYADPKN
-191 SALNIF
+191 SSLNIF

-210 YYLDTDSITENI
+210 YYLDTDSITQNI
-222 RNEYKKYI
+222 REQYKLYI
-230 AKLFA
+230 GKLFQLA
-235 LSGFSEAEAQ
+235 GFSEAEAQ
-245 QKVADVMEIETSI
+245 QKVADVMEIETAI
-258 AKVSRSAAELR
+258 AKVSRSATELR
-269 NPEANY
+269 DPEANY
-275 HKMSYADLKKRIPG
+275 HKMSFDELKKTIAG
-289 IDWDAFMTGLG
+289 IDWDAYMKGLG
-300 IQAPAELNVEQVESI
+300 IQAPAELNVEQVEPI
-315 QEVARLISALPVSK
+315 QEVARLMNTLPLSK

-357 YGKVMSGR
+357 YGKVLSGR

-399 AKERMLK
+399 AKERMVK
-406 LVENLRVAL
+406 LVKNLQTAL

-428 TKVRAHEKLDAFR
+428 TKIRAHEKLATFH

-454 KLEIKKDSYWA
+454 KLEIKNDSYWA

-475 NDMISR
+475 NDMYSR
-481 LGKPVDRDEW
+481 IGKPVDKDEW

-513 AILQPPFFNMDADDA
+513 AILQPPFFNMEADDA

-549 GRQFDKNGN
+549 GRQFDKDGN
-558 LTDWWAEGDA
+558 LTDWWAPGDA

-578 VDFFNNI
+578 VDFFNKI
-585 EVLPGLKGNGQLT
+585 EVLPGLQANGELT

-609 NVAYLAFR
+609 NVAYLAFQ
-617 NATKDAPLE
+617 NATKDAPLG
-626 VKEGFTPEQ
+626 VVDGFTPEQ
-635 RFFIAYATLWAGNI
+635 RFFLAYATLWAGNI
-649 RDEQARVYTKS
+649 RDEQIRVYTKS

-684 QITPDDS
+684 HITPSDP
-691 LYVAPENRVNIW
+691 LYVAPENRVNVW

>member
-1 MGERFTRIG
+1 
-10 KYRNELI
+10 
-17 TNFIIMCMNKR
+17 MNKK
-28 NYLTAAAMALAV
+28 NYVAVATLAFAMLT
-40 LSSCGGQKE
+40 SCAGQKE
-49 ARNTSGID
+49 AKSTSGID

-64 VSAGQD
+64 VSAGTD

-85 TAEYSRYGTFDQ
+85 TAEYSRYGTFDE
-97 LAENNQKQLREL
+97 LFENSQKQLREL
-109 IEGLASQQNEA
+109 IEGLAAQKNNQA
-120 GTVAQKI
+120 GSAVQKI
-127 GDLYNIAMDSVAR
+127 GDLYNMAMDSVTL
-140 NEQGFA
+140 NKQGA
-146 PVKPML
+146 EPVKAML
-152 DKIAALTDKSQIIP
+152 DKIAGLKDKSEIVP
-166 MSVEMRRFQGI
+166 MMTEMAHIGI
-177 GTYFNFYVYADPKN
+177 GTYFHSYVYADPKN
-191 SALNIF
+191 SSLNIF

-210 YYLDTDSITENI
+210 YYLDTDSITQNI
-222 RNEYKKYI
+222 REQYKLYI
-230 AKLFA
+230 GKLFQLA
-235 LSGFSEAEAQ
+235 GFSEADAQ
-245 QKVADVMEIETSI
+245 QKVADVMEIETAI
-258 AKVSRSAAELR
+258 AKVSRSATELR
-269 NPEANY
+269 DPEANY
-275 HKMSYADLKKRIPG
+275 HKMSFDELKKTIAG
-289 IDWDAFMTGLG
+289 IDWDAYMKGLG
-300 IQAPAELNVEQVESI
+300 IQAPAELNVEQVEPI
-315 QEVARLISALPVSK
+315 QEVARLMNTLPLSK

-357 YGKVMSGR
+357 YGKVLSGR

-399 AKERMLK
+399 AKERMVK
-406 LVENLRVAL
+406 LVKNLQTAL

-428 TKVRAHEKLDAFR
+428 TKIRAHEKLATFH

-454 KLEIKKDSYWA
+454 KLEIKNDSYWA

-475 NDMISR
+475 NDMYSR
-481 LGKPVDRDEW
+481 IGKPVDKDEW

-513 AILQPPFFNMDADDA
+513 AILQPPFFNMEADDA

-549 GRQFDKNGN
+549 GRQFDKDGN
-558 LTDWWAEGDA
+558 LTDWWAPGDA

-578 VDFFNNI
+578 VDFFNKI
-585 EVLPGLKGNGQLT
+585 EVLPGLQANGELT

-609 NVAYLAFR
+609 NVAYLAFQ
-617 NATKDAPLE
+617 NATKDAPLG
-626 VKEGFTPEQ
+626 VVDGFTPEQ
-635 RFFIAYATLWAGNI
+635 RFFLAYATLWAGNI
-649 RDEQARVYTKS
+649 RDEQIRVYTKS

-684 QITPDDS
+684 HITPSDP
-691 LYVAPENRVNIW
+691 LYVAPENRVNVW

>member
-1 MGERFTRIG
+1 
-10 KYRNELI
+10 
-17 TNFIIMCMNKR
+17 MNKK
-28 NYLTAAAMALAV
+28 NYVAVATLAFAMLT
-40 LSSCGGQKE
+40 SCAGQKE
-49 ARNTSGID
+49 AKSTSGID

-64 VSAGQD
+64 VSAGTD

-85 TAEYSRYGTFDQ
+85 TAEYSRYGTFDE
-97 LAENNQKQLREL
+97 LFENSQKQLREL
-109 IEGLASQQNEA
+109 IEGLAAQKNNQA
-120 GTVAQKI
+120 GSAAQKI
-127 GDLYNIAMDSVAR
+127 GDLYNMAMDSVTL
-140 NEQGFA
+140 NKQGA
-146 PVKPML
+146 EPVKAML
-152 DKIAALTDKSQIIP
+152 DKIAGLKDKSEIVP
-166 MSVEMRRFQGI
+166 MMTEMAHIGI
-177 GTYFNFYVYADPKN
+177 GTYFHSYVYADPKN
-191 SALNIF
+191 SSLNIF

-210 YYLDTDSITENI
+210 YYLDTDSITQNI
-222 RNEYKKYI
+222 REQYKLYI
-230 AKLFA
+230 GKLFQLA
-235 LSGFSEAEAQ
+235 GFSEADAQ
-245 QKVADVMEIETSI
+245 QKVADVMEIETAI
-258 AKVSRSAAELR
+258 AKVSRSATELR
-269 NPEANY
+269 DPEANY
-275 HKMSYADLKKRIPG
+275 HKMSFDELKKTISG
-289 IDWDAFMTGLG
+289 IDWDAYMKGLG
-300 IQAPAELNVEQVESI
+300 IQAPAELNVEQVEPI
-315 QEVARLISALPVSK
+315 QEVARLMNTLPLSK

-357 YGKVMSGR
+357 YGKVLSGR

-399 AKERMLK
+399 AKERMVK
-406 LVENLRVAL
+406 LVKNLQTAL

-428 TKVRAHEKLDAFR
+428 TKIRAHEKLATFH

-454 KLEIKKDSYWA
+454 KLEIKNDSYWA

-475 NDMISR
+475 NDMYSR
-481 LGKPVDRDEW
+481 IGKPVDKDEW

-513 AILQPPFFNMDADDA
+513 AILQPPFFNMEADDA

-549 GRQFDKNGN
+549 GRQFDKDGN
-558 LTDWWAEGDA
+558 LTDWWALGDA

-578 VDFFNNI
+578 VDFFNKI
-585 EVLPGLKGNGQLT
+585 EVLPGLQANGELT

-609 NVAYLAFR
+609 NVAYLAFQ
-617 NATKDAPLE
+617 NATKDAPLG
-626 VKEGFTPEQ
+626 VVDGFTPEQ
-635 RFFIAYATLWAGNI
+635 RFFLAYATLWAGNI
-649 RDEQARVYTKS
+649 RDEQIRVYTKS

-684 QITPDDS
+684 HITPSDP
-691 LYVAPENRVNIW
+691 LYVAPENRVNVW

>member
-1 MGERFTRIG
+1 
-10 KYRNELI
+10 
-17 TNFIIMCMNKR
+17 MNKK
-28 NYLTAAAMALAV
+28 NYVAVATLAFAMLT
-40 LSSCGGQKE
+40 SCAGQKE
-49 ARNTSGID
+49 AKSTSGID

-64 VSAGQD
+64 VSAGTD

-85 TAEYSRYGTFDQ
+85 TAEYSRYGTFDE
-97 LAENNQKQLREL
+97 LFENSQKQLREL
-109 IEGLASQQNEA
+109 IEGLAAQKNNQA
-120 GTVAQKI
+120 GSAAQKI
-127 GDLYNIAMDSVAR
+127 GDLYNMAMDSVTL
-140 NEQGFA
+140 NKQGA
-146 PVKPML
+146 EPVKAML
-152 DKIAALTDKSQIIP
+152 DKIAGMKDKSEIVP
-166 MSVEMRRFQGI
+166 MMTEMAHIGI
-177 GTYFNFYVYADPKN
+177 GTYFHSYVYADAKN
-191 SALNIF
+191 SSLNIF

-210 YYLDTDSITENI
+210 YYLDTDSITQNI
-222 RNEYKKYI
+222 REQYKLYI
-230 AKLFA
+230 GKLFQLA
-235 LSGFSEAEAQ
+235 GFSEADAQ
-245 QKVADVMEIETSI
+245 QKVADVMEIETAI
-258 AKVSRSAAELR
+258 AKVSRSATELR
-269 NPEANY
+269 DPEANY
-275 HKMSYADLKKRIPG
+275 HKMSFDELKKTIAG
-289 IDWDAFMTGLG
+289 IDWDAYMKGLG
-300 IQAPAELNVEQVESI
+300 IQAPAELNVEQVEPI
-315 QEVARLISALPVSK
+315 QEVARLMNTLPLSK

-357 YGKVMSGR
+357 YGKVLSGR

-399 AKERMLK
+399 AKERMVK
-406 LVENLRVAL
+406 LVKNLQTAL

-428 TKVRAHEKLDAFR
+428 TKIRAHEKLAAFH

-454 KLEIKKDSYWA
+454 KLEIKNDSYWA

-475 NDMISR
+475 NDMYSR
-481 LGKPVDRDEW
+481 IGKPVDKDEW

-513 AILQPPFFNMDADDA
+513 AILQPPFFNMEADDA

-549 GRQFDKNGN
+549 GRQFDKDGN
-558 LTDWWAEGDA
+558 LTDWWAPGDA

-578 VDFFNNI
+578 VDFFNKI
-585 EVLPGLKGNGQLT
+585 EVLPGLQANGELT

-609 NVAYLAFR
+609 NVAYLAFQ
-617 NATKDAPLE
+617 NATKDAPLG
-626 VKEGFTPEQ
+626 VVDGFTPEQ
-635 RFFIAYATLWAGNI
+635 RFFLAYATLWAGNI
-649 RDEQARVYTKS
+649 RDEQIRVYTKS

-684 QITPDDS
+684 HITPSDP
-691 LYVAPENRVNIW
+691 LYVAPENRVNVW

>member
-1 MGERFTRIG
+1 
-10 KYRNELI
+10 
-17 TNFIIMCMNKR
+17 MNKK
-28 NYLTAAAMALAV
+28 NYVAVATLAFAMLT
-40 LSSCGGQKE
+40 SCAGQKE
-49 ARNTSGID
+49 AKSTSGID

-64 VSAGQD
+64 VSAGTD

-85 TAEYSRYGTFDQ
+85 TAEYSRYGTFDE
-97 LAENNQKQLREL
+97 LFENSQKQLREL
-109 IEGLASQQNEA
+109 IEGMAAQKNNQA
-120 GTVAQKI
+120 GSAAQKI
-127 GDLYNIAMDSVAR
+127 GDLYNMAMDSVTL
-140 NEQGFA
+140 NKQGA
-146 PVKPML
+146 EPVKAML
-152 DKIAALTDKSQIIP
+152 DKIAGLKDKSEIVP
-166 MSVEMRRFQGI
+166 MMTEMAHIGI
-177 GTYFNFYVYADPKN
+177 GTYFHSYVYADPKN
-191 SALNIF
+191 SSLNIF

-210 YYLDTDSITENI
+210 YYLDTDSITQNI
-222 RNEYKKYI
+222 REQYKLYI
-230 AKLFA
+230 GKLFQLA
-235 LSGFSEAEAQ
+235 GFSEADAQ
-245 QKVADVMEIETSI
+245 QKVADVMEIETAI
-258 AKVSRSAAELR
+258 AKVSRSATELR
-269 NPEANY
+269 DPEANY
-275 HKMSYADLKKRIPG
+275 HKMSFDELKKTIAG
-289 IDWDAFMTGLG
+289 IDWDAYMKGLG
-300 IQAPAELNVEQVESI
+300 IQAPAELNVEQVEPI
-315 QEVARLISALPVSK
+315 QEVARLMNTLPLSK

-357 YGKVMSGR
+357 YGKVLSGR

-399 AKERMLK
+399 AKERMVK
-406 LVENLRVAL
+406 LVKNLQTAL

-428 TKVRAHEKLDAFR
+428 TKIRAHEKLAAFH

-454 KLEIKKDSYWA
+454 KLEIKNDSYWA

-475 NDMISR
+475 NDMYSR
-481 LGKPVDRDEW
+481 IGKPVDKDEW

-513 AILQPPFFNMDADDA
+513 AILQPPFFNMEADDA

-549 GRQFDKNGN
+549 GRQFDKDGN
-558 LTDWWAEGDA
+558 LTDWWAPGDA

-578 VDFFNNI
+578 VDFFNKI
-585 EVLPGLKGNGQLT
+585 EVLPGLQANGELT

-609 NVAYLAFR
+609 NVAYLAFQ
-617 NATKDAPLE
+617 NATKDAPLG
-626 VKEGFTPEQ
+626 VVDGFTPEQ
-635 RFFIAYATLWAGNI
+635 RFFLAYATLWAGNI
-649 RDEQARVYTKS
+649 RDEQIRVYTKS

-684 QITPDDS
+684 HITPSDP
-691 LYVAPENRVNIW
+691 LYVAPENRVNVW

>member
-1 MGERFTRIG
+1 
-10 KYRNELI
+10 
-17 TNFIIMCMNKR
+17 MNKK
-28 NYLTAAAMALAV
+28 NYVAVATLAFAMLT
-40 LSSCGGQKE
+40 SCAGQKE
-49 ARNTSGID
+49 AKSTSGID

-64 VSAGQD
+64 VSAGTD

-85 TAEYSRYGTFDQ
+85 TAEYSRYGTFDE
-97 LAENNQKQLREL
+97 LFENSQKQLREL
-109 IEGLASQQNEA
+109 IEGLAAQKNNQA
-120 GTVAQKI
+120 GSAAQKI
-127 GDLYNIAMDSVAR
+127 GDLYNMAMDSVTL
-140 NEQGFA
+140 NKQGA
-146 PVKPML
+146 EPVKAML
-152 DKIAALTDKSQIIP
+152 DKIAGLKDKSEIVP
-166 MSVEMRRFQGI
+166 MMTEMAHIGI
-177 GTYFNFYVYADPKN
+177 GTYFHSYVYADPKN
-191 SALNIF
+191 SSLNIF
-197 QMGQGGINLGEKE
+197 QMGQGGINLSEKE
-210 YYLDTDSITENI
+210 YYLDTDSITQNI
-222 RNEYKKYI
+222 REQYKLYI
-230 AKLFA
+230 GKLFQLA
-235 LSGFSEAEAQ
+235 GFSEADAQ
-245 QKVADVMEIETSI
+245 QKVADVMEIETAI
-258 AKVSRSAAELR
+258 AKVSRSATELR
-269 NPEANY
+269 DPEANY
-275 HKMSYADLKKRIPG
+275 HKMSFDELKKTIAG
-289 IDWDAFMTGLG
+289 IDWDAYMKGLG
-300 IQAPAELNVEQVESI
+300 IQAPAELNVEQVEPI
-315 QEVARLISALPVSK
+315 QEVARLMNTLPLSK

-357 YGKVMSGR
+357 YGKVLSGR

-399 AKERMLK
+399 AKERMVK
-406 LVENLRVAL
+406 LVKNLQTAL

-428 TKVRAHEKLDAFR
+428 TKIRAHEKLATFH

-454 KLEIKKDSYWA
+454 KLEIKNDSYWA

-475 NDMISR
+475 NDMYSR
-481 LGKPVDRDEW
+481 IGKPVDKDEW

-513 AILQPPFFNMDADDA
+513 AILQPPFFNMEADDA

-549 GRQFDKNGN
+549 GRQFDKDGN
-558 LTDWWAEGDA
+558 LTDWWAPGDA

-578 VDFFNNI
+578 VDFFNKI
-585 EVLPGLKGNGQLT
+585 EVLPGLQANGELT

-609 NVAYLAFR
+609 NVAYLAFQ
-617 NATKDAPLE
+617 NATKDAPLG
-626 VKEGFTPEQ
+626 VVDGFTPEQ
-635 RFFIAYATLWAGNI
+635 RFFLAYATLWAGNI
-649 RDEQARVYTKS
+649 RDEQIRVYTKS

-684 QITPDDS
+684 HITPSDP
-691 LYVAPENRVNIW
+691 LYVAPENRVNVW

>member
-1 MGERFTRIG
+1 
-10 KYRNELI
+10 
-17 TNFIIMCMNKR
+17 MNKK
-28 NYLTAAAMALAV
+28 NYVAVATLAFAMLT
-40 LSSCGGQKE
+40 SCAGQKE
-49 ARNTSGID
+49 AKSTSGID

-64 VSAGQD
+64 VSAGTD

-85 TAEYSRYGTFDQ
+85 TAEYSRYGTLDELF
-97 LAENNQKQLREL
+97 ENSQKQLREL
-109 IEGLASQQNEA
+109 IEGLAAQKNNQA
-120 GTVAQKI
+120 GSAAQKI
-127 GDLYNIAMDSVAR
+127 GDLYNMAMDSVTL
-140 NEQGFA
+140 NKQGA
-146 PVKPML
+146 EPVKAML
-152 DKIAALTDKSQIIP
+152 DKIAGMKDKSEIVP
-166 MSVEMRRFQGI
+166 MMTEMAHIGI
-177 GTYFNFYVYADPKN
+177 GTYFHSYVYADPKN
-191 SALNIF
+191 SSLNIF

-210 YYLDTDSITENI
+210 YYLDTDSITQNI
-222 RNEYKKYI
+222 REQYKLYI
-230 AKLFA
+230 GKLFQLA
-235 LSGFSEAEAQ
+235 GFSEADAQ
-245 QKVADVMEIETSI
+245 QKVADVMELETAI
-258 AKVSRSAAELR
+258 AKVSRSATELR
-269 NPEANY
+269 DPEANY
-275 HKMSYADLKKRIPG
+275 HKMSFDELKKTIAG
-289 IDWDAFMTGLG
+289 IDWDAYMKGLG
-300 IQAPAELNVEQVESI
+300 IQAPAELNVEQVEPI
-315 QEVARLISALPVSK
+315 QEVARLMNTLPLSK

-357 YGKVMSGR
+357 YGKVLSGR

-399 AKERMLK
+399 AKERMVK
-406 LVENLRVAL
+406 LVKNLQTAL

-428 TKVRAHEKLDAFR
+428 TKIRAHEKLATFH

-454 KLEIKKDSYWA
+454 KLEIKNDSYWA

-475 NDMISR
+475 NDMYSR
-481 LGKPVDRDEW
+481 IGKPVDKDEW

-513 AILQPPFFNMDADDA
+513 AILQPPFFNMEADDA

-549 GRQFDKNGN
+549 GRQFDKDGN
-558 LTDWWAEGDA
+558 LTDWWAPGDA

-578 VDFFNNI
+578 VDFFNKI
-585 EVLPGLKGNGQLT
+585 EVLPGLQANGELT

-609 NVAYLAFR
+609 NVAYLAFQ
-617 NATKDAPLE
+617 NATKDAPLG
-626 VKEGFTPEQ
+626 VVDGFTPEQ
-635 RFFIAYATLWAGNI
+635 RFFLAYATLWAGNI
-649 RDEQARVYTKS
+649 RDEQIRVYTKS

-684 QITPDDS
+684 HITPSDP
-691 LYVAPENRVNIW
+691 LYVAPENRVNVW

>member
-1 MGERFTRIG
+1 
-10 KYRNELI
+10 
-17 TNFIIMCMNKR
+17 MNKK
-28 NYLTAAAMALAV
+28 NYVAVATLAFAMLT
-40 LSSCGGQKE
+40 SCAGQKE
-49 ARNTSGID
+49 AKSTSGIN

-64 VSAGQD
+64 VSAGTD

-85 TAEYSRYGTFDQ
+85 TAEYSRYGTFDE
-97 LAENNQKQLREL
+97 LFENSQKQLREL
-109 IEGLASQQNEA
+109 IEGLAAQKNNQA
-120 GTVAQKI
+120 GSAAQKI
-127 GDLYNIAMDSVAR
+127 GDLYNMAMDSVTL
-140 NEQGFA
+140 NKQGA
-146 PVKPML
+146 EPVKAML
-152 DKIAALTDKSQIIP
+152 DKIAGLKDKSEIVP
-166 MSVEMRRFQGI
+166 MMTEMAHIGI
-177 GTYFNFYVYADPKN
+177 GTYFHSYVYADPKN
-191 SALNIF
+191 SSVNIL

-210 YYLDTDSITENI
+210 YYLDTDSITQNI
-222 RNEYKKYI
+222 REQYKLYI
-230 AKLFA
+230 GKLFQLA
-235 LSGFSEAEAQ
+235 GFSEADAQ
-245 QKVADVMEIETSI
+245 QKVADVMEIETAI
-258 AKVSRSAAELR
+258 AKVSCSATELR
-269 NPEANY
+269 DPEANY
-275 HKMSYADLKKRIPG
+275 HKMSFDELKKTIAG
-289 IDWDAFMTGLG
+289 IDWDAYMKGLG
-300 IQAPAELNVEQVESI
+300 IQAPAELNVEQVEPI
-315 QEVARLISALPVSK
+315 QEVARLMNTLPLSK

-357 YGKVMSGR
+357 YGKVLSGR

-399 AKERMLK
+399 AKERMVK
-406 LVENLRVAL
+406 LVKNLQTAL

-428 TKVRAHEKLDAFR
+428 TKIRAHEKLAAFH

-454 KLEIKKDSYWA
+454 KLEIKNDSYWA

-475 NDMISR
+475 NDMYSR
-481 LGKPVDRDEW
+481 IGKPVDKDEW

-513 AILQPPFFNMDADDA
+513 AILQPPFFNMEADDA

-549 GRQFDKNGN
+549 GRQFDKDGN
-558 LTDWWAEGDA
+558 LTDWWAPGDA

-578 VDFFNNI
+578 VDFFNKI
-585 EVLPGLKGNGQLT
+585 EVLPGLQANGELT

-609 NVAYLAFR
+609 NVAYLAFQ
-617 NATKDAPLE
+617 NATKDAPLG
-626 VKEGFTPEQ
+626 VVDGFTPEQ
-635 RFFIAYATLWAGNI
+635 RFFLAYATLWAGNI
-649 RDEQARVYTKS
+649 RDEQIRVYTKS

-684 QITPDDS
+684 HITPSDP
-691 LYVAPENRVNIW
+691 LYVAPEKRVNVW

>member
-1 MGERFTRIG
+1 
-10 KYRNELI
+10 
-17 TNFIIMCMNKR
+17 MNKK
-28 NYLTAAAMALAV
+28 NYVAVATLAFAMLT
-40 LSSCGGQKE
+40 SCAGQKE
-49 ARNTSGID
+49 AKSTSGID

-64 VSAGQD
+64 VSAGTD

-85 TAEYSRYGTFDQ
+85 TAEYSRYGTFDE
-97 LAENNQKQLREL
+97 LFENSQKQLREL
-109 IEGLASQQNEA
+109 IEGLAAQKNNQA
-120 GTVAQKI
+120 GSAAQKI
-127 GDLYNIAMDSVAR
+127 GDLYNMAMDSVTL
-140 NEQGFA
+140 NKQGAA
-146 PVKPML
+146 PVKAML
-152 DKIAALTDKSQIIP
+152 DKLAGMKDKSEIVP
-166 MSVEMRRFQGI
+166 MMTEMAHIGI
-177 GTYFNFYVYADPKN
+177 GTYFRSYVYADPKN
-191 SALNIF
+191 SSLNIF

-210 YYLDTDSITENI
+210 YYLDTDSITQNI
-222 RNEYKKYI
+222 RELYKLYI
-230 AKLFA
+230 GKLFQLA
-235 LSGFSEAEAQ
+235 GFSEAEAQ
-245 QKVADVMEIETSI
+245 QKVADVMEIETAI
-258 AKVSRSAAELR
+258 AKVSRSATDLR
-269 NPEANY
+269 DPEANY
-275 HKMSYADLKKRIPG
+275 HKMSFDELKKTIVG
-289 IDWDAFMTGLG
+289 IDWDAYMKGLG
-300 IQAPAELNVEQVESI
+300 IQAPAELNVEQVEPI
-315 QEVARLISALPVSK
+315 QEVARLMNTLPLSK

-357 YGKVMSGR
+357 YGKVLSGR

-399 AKERMLK
+399 AKERMVK
-406 LVENLRVAL
+406 LVKNLQTAL

-428 TKVRAHEKLDAFR
+428 TKIRAHEKLATFH

-454 KLEIKKDSYWA
+454 KLEIKNDSYWA

-475 NDMISR
+475 NDMYSR
-481 LGKPVDRDEW
+481 IGKPVDKDEW

-498 NAYYNPSTNEICFPA
+498 NSYYNPSTFEICFPA
-513 AILQPPFFNMDADDA
+513 AILQPPFFNMEADGA

-549 GRQFDKNGN
+549 GRQFDKDGN
-558 LTDWWAEGDA
+558 LTDWWAPGDA

-578 VDFFNNI
+578 VDFFNKI
-585 EVLPGLKGNGQLT
+585 EVLPGLQANGELT

-609 NVAYLAFR
+609 NVAYLAFQ
-617 NATKDAPLE
+617 NATKDAPLG
-626 VKEGFTPEQ
+626 VVDGFTPEQ
-635 RFFIAYATLWAGNI
+635 RFFLAYATLWAGNI
-649 RDEQARVYTKS
+649 RNEQIRVYTKS

-684 QITPDDS
+684 HITPSDP
-691 LYVAPENRVNIW
+691 LYVAPENRVNVW

>member
-1 MGERFTRIG
+1 
-10 KYRNELI
+10 
-17 TNFIIMCMNKR
+17 MNKK
-28 NYLTAAAMALAV
+28 NYVAVATLAFAMLT
-40 LSSCGGQKE
+40 SCAGQKE
-49 ARNTSGID
+49 AKSTSGID

-64 VSAGQD
+64 VSAGTD

-85 TAEYSRYGTFDQ
+85 TAEYSRYGTFDE
-97 LAENNQKQLREL
+97 LFENSQKQLREL
-109 IEGLASQQNEA
+109 IEGLAAQKNNQA
-120 GTVAQKI
+120 GSAAQKI
-127 GDLYNIAMDSVAR
+127 GDLYNMAMDSVTL
-140 NEQGFA
+140 NKQGA
-146 PVKPML
+146 EPVKAML
-152 DKIAALTDKSQIIP
+152 DKIAGLKDKSEIVP
-166 MSVEMRRFQGI
+166 MMTEMAHIGI
-177 GTYFNFYVYADPKN
+177 GTYFHSYVYADPKN
-191 SALNIF
+191 SSLNIF

-210 YYLDTDSITENI
+210 YYLDTDSITQNI
-222 RNEYKKYI
+222 REQYKLYI
-230 AKLFA
+230 GKLFQLA
-235 LSGFSEAEAQ
+235 GFSGADAQ
-245 QKVADVMEIETSI
+245 QKVADVMEIETAI
-258 AKVSRSAAELR
+258 AKVSRSATELR
-269 NPEANY
+269 DPEANY
-275 HKMSYADLKKRIPG
+275 HKMSFDELKKTIAG
-289 IDWDAFMTGLG
+289 IDWDAYMKGLG
-300 IQAPAELNVEQVESI
+300 IQAPAELNVEQVEPI
-315 QEVARLISALPVSK
+315 QEVARLMNTLPLSK

-357 YGKVMSGR
+357 YGKVLSGR

-399 AKERMLK
+399 AKERMVK
-406 LVENLRVAL
+406 LVKNLQTAL

-428 TKVRAHEKLDAFR
+428 TKIRAHEKLAAFH

-454 KLEIKKDSYWA
+454 KLEIKNDSYWA

-475 NDMISR
+475 NDMYSR
-481 LGKPVDRDEW
+481 IGKPVDKDEW

-513 AILQPPFFNMDADDA
+513 AILQPPFFNMEADDA

-549 GRQFDKNGN
+549 GRQFDKDGN
-558 LTDWWAEGDA
+558 LTDWWAPGDA

-578 VDFFNNI
+578 VDFFNKI
-585 EVLPGLKGNGQLT
+585 EVLPGLQANGELT

-609 NVAYLAFR
+609 NVAYLAFQ
-617 NATKDAPLE
+617 NATKDAPLG
-626 VKEGFTPEQ
+626 VVDGFTPEQ
-635 RFFIAYATLWAGNI
+635 RFFLAYATLWAGNI
-649 RDEQARVYTKS
+649 RDEQIRVYTKS

-684 QITPDDS
+684 HITPSDP
-691 LYVAPENRVNIW
+691 LYVAPENRVNVW